1 VWSLGAA
8 GTQTL
13 FNGGLTAAQVDA
25 AKATYWQSVANY
37 RLTVLTAFQ
46 GVEDELVAIRQM
58 KQALAAQ
65 QKAVK
70 DQRQAVDVFLNQYQA
85 GTVAFTAVV
94 LAEITLLADEETEL
108 TIRQNLFVASV
119 TLIEDLGG
127 GWDTNLLPTQKEL
140 VKGFSLVPQ
149 L

>member
-1 VWSLGAA
+1 
-8 GTQTL
+8 
-13 FNGGLTAAQVDA
+13 
-25 AKATYWQSVANY
+25 
-37 RLTVLTAFQ
+37 
-46 GVEDELVAIRQM
+46 
-58 KQALAAQ
+58 
-65 QKAVK
+65 
-70 DQRQAVDVFLNQYQA
+70 VDVFLNQYQA

-119 TLIEDLGG
+119 ILIEDLGG